1 MKKIIAVFLI
11 AAAFA
16 FSAQAATA
24 APEAKPG
31 KTKSELKIDKEA
43 LKKKASTLS
52 NGDTV
57 LGGIPL
63 SKELCVNF
71 PRMLDS
77 VIGYLMP
84 WVNLKELD
92 STLGS
97 KNVDAVNRPDDFIKT
112 LNSAMG
118 KYACRMKPIPVT
130 GVVIKQKIQS
140 GVPLYWFC
148 WEDANLSS
156 YLAAR
161 SEERKTAKTDDW
173 KKLIAQKGYKPHIS
187 QQNVRGNTSYRV
199 VGYNAKTDEVGIAA
213 ANNEASISW
222 ITIQEM
228 KKYNNLLLEPTW

>member
-16 FSAQAATA
+16 LGAQTA
-24 APEAKPG
+24 ISAPEAKAG
-31 KTKSELKIDKEA
+31 KTKAELKIDKDA
-43 LKKKASTLS
+43 LKKRARTLS
-52 NGDTV
+52 NGDTIIS
-57 LGGIPL
+57 GIPL

-84 WVNLKELD
+84 WVNLKEVD
-92 STLGS
+92 ATLGA
-97 KNVDAVNRPDDFIKT
+97 KNVDAVNRPDDFVKT

-118 KYACRMKPIPVT
+118 KHACRLKPIPTT

-148 WEDANLSS
+148 WEDSNLSS

-161 SEERKTAKTDDW
+161 SEERKSAKTDDW
-173 KKLIAQKGYKPHIS
+173 KKLIAQKGYKPNVS
-187 QQNVRGNTSYRV
+187 QQGIRGNTSYLV

-213 ANNEASISW
+213 ANNEASIVW

-228 KKYNNLLLEPTW
+228 KKYNNLLVEPTW